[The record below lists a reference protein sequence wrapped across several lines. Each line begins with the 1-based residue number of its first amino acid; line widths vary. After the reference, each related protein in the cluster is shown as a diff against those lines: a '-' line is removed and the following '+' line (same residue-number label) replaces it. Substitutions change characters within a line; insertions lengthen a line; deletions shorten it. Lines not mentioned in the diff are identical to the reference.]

1 MLGRQLAAAT
11 AAGIVLLG
19 GCASGAA
26 TAPATS
32 AAAAGSRTAGGGTTS
47 GAVRLTGY
55 SNSDGPR
62 STAILTGAIGDYG
75 TAVSVHPDGTV
86 DPQHSSQLRLGLTRG
101 SFRIVIGPL
110 DKQLVSAFRRFP
122 PDRVTCSGIVTVTGA
137 APVVADSG
145 TGAYRGISG
154 SFRLTIMI
162 AEVDARRDCSPSSA
176 FLSQA
181 VIMAGR
187 GTVSFG

>member
-1 MLGRQLAAAT
+1 MLGRQVAAAT

-32 AAAAGSRTAGGGTTS
+32 AAAGSRTAGGGSTS

-55 SNSDGPR
+55 GNSDGPR

-86 DPQHSSQLRLGLTRG
+86 DPQHDSQLRLGLTRG

-110 DKQLVSAFRRFP
+110 DKRLVSAFRRFP
-122 PDRVTCSGIVTVTGA
+122 PNRVTCSGIVTVSRT
-137 APVVADSG
+137 APVVAGSG
-145 TGAYRGISG
+145 TGAYRGING

-162 AEVDARRDCSPSSA
+162 AEVDARRHCGPSSA

-181 VIMAGR
+181 VIMVGR

>member
-19 GCASGAA
+19 GCASGTA

-32 AAAAGSRTAGGGTTS
+32 AAAAGGGTTS

-181 VIMAGR
+181 VIMTGR
-187 GTVSFG
+187 GTVSFS